1 MHTIS
6 IYVNMIYEI
15 IIPGGKSMKKLQIKA
30 VRTLNKGRVELTFYG
45 DKGQRVAPITTKDR
59 GYQKGDWINSK
70 TLRPL

>member
-1 MHTIS
+1 
-6 IYVNMIYEI
+6 
-15 IIPGGKSMKKLQIKA
+15 MKKLQIKA

-45 DKGQRVAPITTKDR
+45 DKGQRVTPITTKDR